1 MTLKTFRMWS
11 KPCKKNTLCVCMF
24 LFSKIWW
31 KHGETSPQLL
41 LWCDN
46 FAEHLRCCF
55 LFVLELLEGCMNMLG
70 TPPTFDA
77 SSFFPFE
84 IPILGVLPPLNTY
97 PFVPWSKVG
106 FLIDWSSR
114 WLLRDTIDT
123 LPTWKLWGRNDTLP
137 TCTIRWMHVEFRR
150 RFVSYTR
157 HLCKG

>member
-1 MTLKTFRMWS
+1 
-11 KPCKKNTLCVCMF
+11 
-24 LFSKIWW
+24 
-31 KHGETSPQLL
+31 
-41 LWCDN
+41 
-46 FAEHLRCCF
+46 
-55 LFVLELLEGCMNMLG
+55 
-70 TPPTFDA
+70 
-77 SSFFPFE
+77 
-84 IPILGVLPPLNTY
+84 LGVLPPLNTY

-137 TCTIRWMHVEFRR
+137 TCTIRWMHMEFRH